1 MSQPIAADAFF
12 HRPALAK
19 ALAVQALDVSLGV
32 SGGLF
37 LAAPR
42 RTGKSTFIRQDLLPE
57 LRSRDVDVIYVDL
70 WIDKSKDPA
79 IHIANA
85 VRAELSKEEGPVS
98 KLAKRMGVTKFT
110 IGAMG
115 SGLNFDLSQLG
126 LNAESTLTDALQA
139 LSRNSKRKLVIVID
153 EAQHALTTDQGIAAL
168 FSLKAARDSLNTD
181 EGLYGMTLIAT
192 GSNRDKLA
200 TLVNGREQAFYG
212 ADMIDFPQLDKDYV
226 NWVIAKSKLNLNA
239 SGALDVFSQLGFR
252 PESFLRALSAT
263 RREATIKPGADADA
277 ILLQQAQDGLRSARA
292 DFLNTISSLPPL
304 QAALLRELALDATIS
319 PGQTRVGVFSAAM
332 RSRLQ
337 QRLKTEVGG
346 GGEDIAVEAP
356 SIQNAMDSLREK
368 NFLWRSQRGAYW
380 IEDEQFIEWLME

>member
-1 MSQPIAADAFF
+1 MAE
-12 HRPALAK
+12 
-19 ALAVQALDVSLGV
+19 QALDTSLGV

-42 RTGKSTFIRQDLLPE
+42 RTGKSTFVRQDLLPE

-85 VRAELSKEEGPVS
+85 VRAELSKDDGPIS
-98 KLAKRMGVTKFT
+98 KLAKMMGVTKLT

-126 LNAESTLTDALQA
+126 LHADSTLTDALQA
-139 LSRNSKRKLVIVID
+139 LSRNGKRKLVIVID
-153 EAQHALTTDQGIAAL
+153 EAQHALTTDQGMAAL

-181 EGLYGMTLIAT
+181 DGLHGMTLIAT

-212 ADMIDFPQLDKDYV
+212 ADMIDFPQLDAEYV
-226 NWVIAKSKLNLNA
+226 KWVIAKAKLNLDG
-239 SGALDVFSQLGFR
+239 SRALDVFSRLGFR

-263 RREATIKPGADADA
+263 RRQVVIKPGTDADA
-277 ILLQQAQDGLRSARA
+277 LLLQQAQDSLRSARV
-292 DFLNTISSLPPL
+292 DFLNTITSLPPL
-304 QAALLRELALDATIS
+304 QAALLRELALDASIP
-319 PGQTRVGVFSAAM
+319 PGQTRIGVFSAAM
-332 RSRLQ
+332 RARLQ
-337 QRLKTEVGG
+337 QRLRTEVAG

-380 IEDEQFIEWLME
+380 IEDEQFLEWLIA

>member
-1 MSQPIAADAFF
+1 MSQPTVADAFF

-19 ALAVQALDVSLGV
+19 ALAEQALDTSLGV

-42 RTGKSTFIRQDLLPE
+42 RTGKSTFVRQDLLPE

-85 VRAELSKEEGPVS
+85 VRAELSKDDGPIS
-98 KLAKRMGVTKFT
+98 KLAKMMGVTKLT

-126 LNAESTLTDALQA
+126 LHADSTLTDALQA
-139 LSRNSKRKLVIVID
+139 LSRNGKRKLVIVID
-153 EAQHALTTDQGIAAL
+153 EAQHALTTDQGMAAL

-181 EGLYGMTLIAT
+181 DGLHGMTLIAT

-212 ADMIDFPQLDKDYV
+212 ADMIDFPQLDAEYV
-226 NWVIAKSKLNLNA
+226 KWVIAKAKLNLDG
-239 SGALDVFSQLGFR
+239 SRALDVFSRLGFR

-263 RREATIKPGADADA
+263 RRQVVIKPGTDADA
-277 ILLQQAQDGLRSARA
+277 LLLQQAQDSLRSARV
-292 DFLNTISSLPPL
+292 DFLNTITSLPPL
-304 QAALLRELALDATIS
+304 QAALLRELALDASIP
-319 PGQTRVGVFSAAM
+319 PGQTRIGVFSAAM
-332 RSRLQ
+332 RARLQ
-337 QRLKTEVGG
+337 QRLRTEVAG

-380 IEDEQFIEWLME
+380 IEDEQFLEWLIA